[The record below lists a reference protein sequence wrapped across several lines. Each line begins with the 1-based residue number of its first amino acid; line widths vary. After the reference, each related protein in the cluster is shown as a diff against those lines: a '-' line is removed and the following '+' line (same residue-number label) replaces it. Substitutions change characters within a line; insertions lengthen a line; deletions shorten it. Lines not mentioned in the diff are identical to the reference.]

1 MFRRFILPC
10 LGVLVFCS
18 QNQAFGSQ
26 TKTCDCK
33 LEKYEI
39 AIKQINSDS
48 CDGINGYNV
57 IVTFR
62 IQYQHVDDDETI
74 ATSKTYTKEYTVAAT
89 SKQQAEDSVKDL
101 ISTFGQEELDKQ
113 CKEKGCKTSK

>member
-26 TKTCDCK
+26 TKTCDYK
-33 LEKYEI
+33 LEKYKI
-39 AIKQINSDS
+39 AIKQVNSK
-48 CDGINGYNV
+48 GKTNRYHA
-57 IVTFR
+57 IVSFI
-62 IQYQHVDDDETI
+62 IQYQHVDDDEI
-74 ATSKTYTKEYTVAAT
+74 VVTSIPYSKEYPIAA
-89 SKQQAEDSVKDL
+89 SSEREAKDWLNSL
-101 ISTFGQEELDKQ
+101 IDTFAREELEKQ

>member
-26 TKTCDCK
+26 TRKCEFN
-33 LEKYEI
+33 LEKYVMVVEEVKHQR
-39 AIKQINSDS
+39 ARK
-48 CDGINGYNV
+48 YNA
-57 IVTFR
+57 IVTFT
-62 IQYQHVDDDETI
+62 IQYQHVDDETI

-89 SKQQAEDSVKDL
+89 SKQQAEVSVKDL
-101 ISTFGQEELDKQ
+101 ISTFGQEELEKQ

>member
-26 TKTCDCK
+26 NKTCDCK
-33 LEKYEI
+33 LEEYEI

-48 CDGINGYNV
+48 DDGINGYNV
-57 IVTFR
+57 IVSFR

-74 ATSKTYTKEYTVAAT
+74 ITSIPYSKEYNIAA
-89 SKQQAEDSVKDL
+89 SSEQKAKDFVEGL
-101 ISTFGQEELDKQ
+101 MLQVGREELAKQ
-113 CKEKGCKTSK
+113 CKEKGCKKSK

>member
-33 LEKYEI
+33 LEKHKI
-39 AIKQINSDS
+39 AIKQVNS
-48 CDGINGYNV
+48 NGGTNIYHA

-62 IQYQHVDDDETI
+62 IQYQHVDNDEI
-74 ATSKTYTKEYTVAAT
+74 IVTSKLYSKEYPIAA
-89 SKQQAEDSVKDL
+89 SSEQKAKKFVEGL
-101 ISTFGQEELDKQ
+101 ILQFGREELEKQ